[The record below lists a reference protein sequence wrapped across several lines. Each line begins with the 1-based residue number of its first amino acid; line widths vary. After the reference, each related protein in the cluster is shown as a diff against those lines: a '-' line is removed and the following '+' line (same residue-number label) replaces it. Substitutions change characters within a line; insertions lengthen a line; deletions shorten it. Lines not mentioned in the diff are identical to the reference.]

1 MARQVEHMKEKKK
14 TQKEILLENA
24 EEVIEMIENNRSYKE
39 ISERYK
45 VRVENVF
52 LFVNESEYSA
62 RARRAMQ
69 IASYN
74 LLDKAQE
81 AIESIEDTSTH
92 ARVARQR
99 ELKNIYLY
107 RAQIKNRK
115 ELDLNYKEKED
126 TTQQIV
132 IVPADY
138 MNQKK

>member
-1 MARQVEHMKEKKK
+1 MKEKKK

-24 EEVIEMIENNRSYKE
+24 EEVIEMIENNKSYRE

-52 LFVNESEYSA
+52 WLVNESEHSA
-62 RARRAMQ
+62 RAKKALQ
-69 IASYN
+69 AASYT

-81 AIESIEDTSTH
+81 AIESIQDDSTH

-126 TTQQIV
+126 SSTVKMPEITI
-132 IVPADY
+132 
-138 MNQKK
+138 NLKKE

>member
-1 MARQVEHMKEKKK
+1 MKEKKK

-45 VRVENVF
+45 VRIENVF

-62 RARRAMQ
+62 RARRALQ

-74 LLDKAQE
+74 LLDKAEE
-81 AIESIEDTSTH
+81 AILNIDDSSTK
-92 ARVARQR
+92 AAVARQR

-115 ELDLNYKEKED
+115 ELYLNYKEKED

>member
-1 MARQVEHMKEKKK
+1 MVKEKKK
-14 TQKEILLENA
+14 TQKELLLENA
-24 EEVIEMIENNRSYKE
+24 EDVIEMIENNKSYKE
-39 ISERYK
+39 IAGKYK

-52 LFVNESEYSA
+52 LFVNEWEYSA
-62 RARRAMQ
+62 RARTALQ

-81 AIESIEDTSTH
+81 AIESIQDDSTH

-126 TTQQIV
+126 SSTAKMPEITI
-132 IVPADY
+132 
-138 MNQKK
+138 NLKKE

>member
-39 ISERYK
+39 IGAKFKVHVER
-45 VRVENVF
+45 VF
-52 LFVNESEYSA
+52 EFVNHSEYSA
-62 RARRAMQ
+62 RARRALQ

-81 AIESIEDTSTH
+81 AIESIEDGSTH

-115 ELDLNYKEKED
+115 ELDLNYKEKDD

>member
-1 MARQVEHMKEKKK
+1 MKEKKK

-24 EEVIEMIENNRSYKE
+24 EEVIEMIENNKSYRE

-52 LFVNESEYSA
+52 WLVNESEHSA
-62 RARRAMQ
+62 RARKALQ
-69 IASYN
+69 AASYN

-81 AIESIEDTSTH
+81 AIESIQDESTH

-126 TTQQIV
+126 SSTVKMPEITI
-132 IVPADY
+132 
-138 MNQKK
+138 NLKKE

>member
-1 MARQVEHMKEKKK
+1 MKEKKK

-45 VRVENVF
+45 VRIENVF

>member
-1 MARQVEHMKEKKK
+1 MKKK
-14 TQKEILLENA
+14 TQKELLLENA
-24 EEVIEMIENNRSYKE
+24 EEVIEMIENNESYKA
-39 ISERYK
+39 IATKFK
-45 VRVENVF
+45 VHTDAVF
-52 LFVNESEYSA
+52 YFVNDSDYSA
-62 RARRAMQ
+62 RARKALQ

-81 AIESIEDTSTH
+81 AIESIQDESTH

-126 TTQQIV
+126 SSTTKMPEIT
-132 IVPADY
+132 I
-138 MNQKK
+138 NLKKE